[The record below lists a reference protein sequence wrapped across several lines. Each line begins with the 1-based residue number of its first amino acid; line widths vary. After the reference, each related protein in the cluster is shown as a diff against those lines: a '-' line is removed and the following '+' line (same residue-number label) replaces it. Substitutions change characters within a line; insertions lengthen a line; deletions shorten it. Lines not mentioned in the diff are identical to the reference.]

1 MRLRCVP
8 RATCAYLLGS
18 LRWVLTHLFFSSA
31 GPATSVFESLA
42 SSIGAGL
49 VVGGFAGGVRGF
61 VTKGFSSSEEGAVA
75 GGYAGAAVGLSLL
88 LIDTLTRSFV

>member
-1 MRLRCVP
+1 
-8 RATCAYLLGS
+8 
-18 LRWVLTHLFFSSA
+18 
-31 GPATSVFESLA
+31 VFESLA

-75 GGYAGAAVGLSLL
+75 GGYAGGAVGLGLL
-88 LIDTLTRSFV
+88 LIDTLMKSFV